1 MINELASTNKISCS
15 DDDRV
20 NDDGCTSAIQLAYSQ
35 GAVDPVVEV
44 SSSRSSAFPQPAVDD
59 GMIVVVESDQDE
71 ERVYAPAASSSASCQ
86 QQQQQQQSIDRRNV
100 ASRRDHC
107 FVRVDQLD
115 YEQQQK
121 QQQQQSRQS
130 VSSDAAKLKK
140 FTKR

>member
-107 FVRVDQLD
+107 FVRVDLLD

>member
-20 NDDGCTSAIQLAYSQ
+20 NDDGCTSVIQLAYSQ

-86 QQQQQQQSIDRRNV
+86 QQQQQQSIDRRNV

>member
-1 MINELASTNKISCS
+1 MINESASTNKISCS

-86 QQQQQQQSIDRRNV
+86 QQQQSIDRRNV

-107 FVRVDQLD
+107 FVRVDLLD

>member
-86 QQQQQQQSIDRRNV
+86 QQQQQQSIDRRNV

-121 QQQQQSRQS
+121 QQQQSRQS

>member
-86 QQQQQQQSIDRRNV
+86 QQQQQQSIDRRNV